1 MRRLLRWTFALLL
14 LTIATPALAE
24 RPAVLGGQYR
34 YWVFNDGNDLRD
46 VLAYWV
52 PGPFHV
58 QLEYWDHIQGQDSFR
73 PEIGIHLRDRRRS
86 VYTVQWRHEL
96 NDERFWFMTDQVLSD
111 HIVGRAEISPIVTYD
126 RSLQD
131 GKTLWVQGVGGDYY
145 WGSYNFAS
153 ITVYHDPRGN
163 DLFVV
168 PMRVRF
174 ANEQNDWLQL
184 TLAPAS
190 QRSIGWAV
198 DFKKK
203 WVRAGIERNDRY
215 DFTNTDNLIFTV
227 GFETT
232 VPNFP

>member
-1 MRRLLRWTFALLL
+1 MRRAGLRIVLALFLLGLAS
-14 LTIATPALAE
+14 PAIAE
-24 RPAVLGGQYR
+24 RPAVVGGQYR
-34 YWVFNDGNDLRD
+34 YWSFSDGNDLRD

-52 PGPFHV
+52 PGPFHI
-58 QLEYWDHIQGQDSFR
+58 QLEYWDYIQGQDSFR
-73 PEIGIHLRDRRRS
+73 PEVGIHLRDRHRS
-86 VYTVQWRHEL
+86 VYTFQWRHEL
-96 NDERFWFMTDQVLSD
+96 NDERLWFMTDQVLSGPF
-111 HIVGRAEISPIVTYD
+111 VGRIELSPIITHE
-126 RSLQD
+126 
-131 GKTLWVQGVGGDYY
+131 KTLWVEGVGGDYY

-153 ITVYHDPRGN
+153 VTLYHDPRGN

-198 DFKKK
+198 DLKKK

-215 DFTNTDNLIFTV
+215 DFTNTDNLIFTI

-232 VPNFP
+232 VPKFP